1 VKFGRVL
8 ILFILIAA
16 FPALAGACTCS
27 SVAPGQCPGLQPS
40 DVVFAGTVTDVQL
53 MPPSAPQPAPAPPPA
68 DPSSKDAVPSA
79 ADAAEAP
86 AAPEAPL
93 YRYHFQ
99 IDEKFAGPDE
109 PEIDIF
115 SGGDDGDCGYK
126 FQKGEKYV
134 VYTHQG
140 ADGRLFST
148 ICDGTRPLSDATALI
163 PQLRAMRM
171 GKRVASV
178 FGVLRRSDPPFL
190 APADDP
196 SDPIAS
202 ISLKLRSAI
211 DRFQTNS
218 GTDGVYNFYDVHAGK
233 YNFTANL
240 PAGTELTQ
248 KAQNAALSAF
258 QIPEDACYEYD
269 VYALPIGHIQGTVF
283 GPDGK
288 TPLPIASLELFRVGA
303 YNDARPG
310 YWGFQGARGNFQFDH
325 VGPGEYVLVYNRPN
339 RMDPN
344 SPFPRMFYPGV
355 ASIDEAKTIVLKDGQ
370 TLQKVNLRVSNGY
383 PSRQLKVV
391 VKWSGV
397 RPAGTVTVAAKAD
410 QYENPSANKI
420 ADGVYT
426 FSLFDSA
433 NYTISAW
440 DDLTPQR
447 VVGKN
452 SCQLP
457 ARMGAPSI
465 SVAGADTAVKEIT
478 LTFPKPTCTP
488 QQ

>member
-1 VKFGRVL
+1 VTVGRFS

-27 SVAPGQCPGLQPS
+27 GAAPGQCLGLQPS
-40 DVVFAGTVTDVQL
+40 DVVFLGTMMDAQL
-53 MPPSAPQPAPAPPPA
+53 MPAAAPAPASAPA
-68 DPSSKDAVPSA
+68 DQPSTDAGA
-79 ADAAEAP
+79 AAQAP
-86 AAPEAPL
+86 AASEAPL

-99 IDEKFAGPDE
+99 IDERFAGPDE

-126 FQKGEKYV
+126 FQTGEKYV

-140 ADGRLFST
+140 TDGRLFST
-148 ICDGTRPLSDATALI
+148 ICDGTRPASDATALV
-163 PQLRAMRM
+163 PQLRAMRQ

-190 APADDP
+190 APAGDP

-202 ISLKLRSAI
+202 ISLKLRSKI

-218 GTDGVYNFYDVHAGK
+218 GSDGVYNFYDVHGGT

-240 PAGTELTQ
+240 PPGTELTQ
-248 KAQNAALSAF
+248 KAQSAPLSAF

-269 VYALPIGHIQGTVF
+269 VYALPTGQIHGTVF

-288 TPLPIASLELFRVGA
+288 PLPIASLELFRVGA
-303 YNDARPG
+303 YDDARPG
-310 YWGFQGARGNFQFDH
+310 YWGFQGAKGVFEFDH

-344 SPFPRMFYPGV
+344 SPFARTFFPGV
-355 ASIDEAKTIVLKDGQ
+355 ASIDEAKKIVLKDGQ
-370 TLQKVNLRVSNGY
+370 TLQKVNLKVSNGY
-383 PSRQLKVV
+383 PSRQLRVV
-391 VKWSGV
+391 VKWAGV
-397 RPAGTVTVAAKAD
+397 RPAGIVTVAAKAD

-420 ADGVYT
+420 GDSVYQ
-426 FSLFDSA
+426 FSLFDAA

-440 DDLTPQR
+440 EDLTPQR

-452 SCQLP
+452 ACQLP
-457 ARMGAPSI
+457 ARLEAPSV
-465 SVAGADTAVKEIT
+465 SVAGADTTAKEIT
-478 LTFPKPTCTP
+478 LSFPKPTCT

>member
-1 VKFGRVL
+1 M
-8 ILFILIAA
+8 
-16 FPALAGACTCS
+16 
-27 SVAPGQCPGLQPS
+27 
-40 DVVFAGTVTDVQL
+40 TDVQL
-53 MPPSAPQPAPAPPPA
+53 MPPAAAPAPAPA
-68 DPSSKDAVPSA
+68 DQSST
-79 ADAAEAP
+79 DAAAAPSTDNAAQTQTP

-140 ADGRLFST
+140 TDGRLFST
-148 ICDGTRPLSDATALI
+148 ICDGTRLASDATALI
-163 PQLRAMRM
+163 PQLRAMRL

-190 APADDP
+190 APPDDP

-218 GTDGVYNFYDVHAGK
+218 GPDGVYNFYDVHAGK

-240 PAGTELTQ
+240 PPGTELTQ

-269 VYALPIGHIQGTVF
+269 VYALPTGHIQGTVF

-303 YNDARPG
+303 YDAARPG
-310 YWGFQGARGNFQFDH
+310 YWGFQGAKGVFQFDH

-355 ASIDEAKTIVLKDGQ
+355 ATIGEAKKIVLKDGQ
-370 TLQKVNLRVSNGY
+370 TLQKVNLKVSNGY

-397 RPAGTVTVAAKAD
+397 HPAGTVTVAAKAD
-410 QYENPSANKI
+410 QYENPSANKL
-420 ADGVYT
+420 ADGAYT
-426 FSLFDSA
+426 FSIFDSA

-440 DDLTPQR
+440 EDLTPQR
-447 VVGKN
+447 IVGKN
-452 SCQLP
+452 ACQLP
-457 ARMGAPSI
+457 ARIEAPSVT
-465 SVAGADTAVKEIT
+465 VAGANAATKEIT
-478 LTFPKPTCTP
+478 LTFPKPTCAP